1 MQTLW
6 ESPIAYRLPSR
17 KLNSSLIFY
26 KMDTALVL
34 ISLAITTS
42 MIFICGFIGL
52 CIYTCFKGDWLHT
65 GHSETSANYSLGEF
79 PWPKFYKDFVGGIS
93 DFYYLNRLLDL
104 AVLCLITFE
113 IGDR

>member
-17 KLNSSLIFY
+17 KLISLIFY

-52 CIYTCFKGDWLHT
+52 CIYTCFRFGLSKKRNTIQLKKIDP
-65 GHSETSANYSLGEF
+65 N
-79 PWPKFYKDFVGGIS
+79 PKKTPKEKNKMKTV
-93 DFYYLNRLLDL
+93 
-104 AVLCLITFE
+104 
-113 IGDR
+113 

>member
-17 KLNSSLIFY
+17 KLIFY

-79 PWPKFYKDFVGGIS
+79 PWPKFYKDFVGGFLIFITLI
-93 DFYYLNRLLDL
+93 DYWIWWCF
-104 AVLCLITFE
+104 ALITFE